1 MRYDIKTRKNYK
13 NFKVFR
19 ENRLDA
25 RAYFIPFG
33 SKEAAKCSDPKKVR
47 YSSDRVRVLNG
58 EWDFKYY
65 KRMKDLPDPFDTDAV
80 EFDRIP
86 VPSVWSRLGYEPPFY
101 TNVRYPYL
109 CTPPKPSDGQ
119 IEGYYKNAVDG
130 ETYAVGN
137 AQYNSIGVYRT
148 FINVDDLTKRYILSF
163 LGVAGALEV
172 YLNGSYVGYSEGS
185 HNTAEF
191 AIDSLLREGDN
202 ELVVAVRKWS
212 NGSYLEDQDMFR
224 ENGIFRDVLLFKNE
238 QSFVYD
244 FEFFTSKRNN
254 LYDAIVNVKVTGFD
268 GVSVS
273 VSLSDGDRVV
283 AMRVAEAQPVTKLML
298 DALKVEE
305 WSAEIPKLYELNIVL
320 MQGGRIIEF
329 IRKKVGFKTVNID
342 GRVFTLNG
350 KKIKL
355 LGANHHDTDAET
367 GYYMTPEKIER
378 DIKLFKE
385 YNMNAIRTS
394 HYPPDPLLIEL
405 ADIYGLYVIDEA
417 DIETHGTKTPK
428 QISDKKKWREHF
440 WDRVKAMFMRD
451 RNSVSVTL
459 WSLGNESGGI
469 RCHDYCYKMLKPLTL
484 IPVHYERAI
493 NTGRGGYDV
502 MSAMYTSVPS
512 LIKAAEGRPPAFEF
526 NRAARAGIKKKPF
539 MLCEYA
545 HAMGVGPGNLKEYV
559 DAFFKYDSLLG
570 GCIWEFADHAVKHAP
585 DKPYKYTYGGDHGE
599 YIHDGEFCVDGL
611 FYPDRTPSTGAISAK
626 NLYRPVTARLIAN
639 GILELRNRLSFRNTA
654 YLTARGRVM
663 LNGDAVLKFEFPC
676 DIAPG
681 AKHIYNLNFEVMHGD
696 VQIHL
701 DYYDG
706 ERLVAYES
714 VDANVELTKL
724 KALPNRGKVRVSEE
738 SGILAVRFDGG
749 MIRFDRSDG
758 AVVGYSVNDVDY
770 LADVPAKCGSG
781 RIYTNIYRAPT
792 DNDQNI
798 KIEWKIFGYNALK
811 TVNDNFKYKE
821 YDGRV
826 KIGVDN
832 RLVTPSGKTRFRVK
846 DTYTVYA
853 DGIVRVE
860 SALSP
865 LSKLMPMLPR
875 VGKTVEMRPEFS
887 DIVYYGAG
895 PYESYPDFKAQSRPG
910 VYKTGVDDLGDKYIR
925 PQECGN
931 RTDVRYAA
939 VMNQKGEGLMF
950 LADTA
955 LLNFGG
961 KRYTDSALEGFK
973 HREDIVNDD
982 KAIYYSVDGYMLGIG
997 SNSCGPL
1004 TMKEYRLNTNRTY
1017 TYSFK
1022 IVPFT
1027 ELKEVTDKFD
1037 EESDK

>member
-1 MRYDIKTRKNYK
+1 MH
-13 NFKVFR
+13 
-19 ENRLDA
+19 
-25 RAYFIPFG
+25 
-33 SKEAAKCSDPKKVR
+33 S
-47 YSSDRVRVLNG
+47 
-58 EWDFKYY
+58 
-65 KRMKDLPDPFDTDAV
+65 
-80 EFDRIP
+80 
-86 VPSVWSRLGYEPPFY
+86 
-101 TNVRYPYL
+101 
-109 CTPPKPSDGQ
+109 
-119 IEGYYKNAVDG
+119 VDG
-130 ETYAVGN
+130 ETYAVGD

-826 KIGVDN
+826 EIGVDN

-1004 TMKEYRLNTNRTY
+1004 TMKEYRLNTDRTY

-1037 EESDK
+1037 EETDE

>member
-367 GYYMTPEKIER
+367 GYYMTPEKI
-378 DIKLFKE
+378 
-385 YNMNAIRTS
+385 
-394 HYPPDPLLIEL
+394 
-405 ADIYGLYVIDEA
+405 
-417 DIETHGTKTPK
+417 
-428 QISDKKKWREHF
+428 
-440 WDRVKAMFMRD
+440 
-451 RNSVSVTL
+451 
-459 WSLGNESGGI
+459 
-469 RCHDYCYKMLKPLTL
+469 
-484 IPVHYERAI
+484 
-493 NTGRGGYDV
+493 
-502 MSAMYTSVPS
+502 
-512 LIKAAEGRPPAFEF
+512 
-526 NRAARAGIKKKPF
+526 
-539 MLCEYA
+539 
-545 HAMGVGPGNLKEYV
+545 
-559 DAFFKYDSLLG
+559 
-570 GCIWEFADHAVKHAP
+570 
-585 DKPYKYTYGGDHGE
+585 
-599 YIHDGEFCVDGL
+599 
-611 FYPDRTPSTGAISAK
+611 
-626 NLYRPVTARLIAN
+626 
-639 GILELRNRLSFRNTA
+639 
-654 YLTARGRVM
+654 
-663 LNGDAVLKFEFPC
+663 
-676 DIAPG
+676 
-681 AKHIYNLNFEVMHGD
+681 
-696 VQIHL
+696 
-701 DYYDG
+701 
-706 ERLVAYES
+706 
-714 VDANVELTKL
+714 
-724 KALPNRGKVRVSEE
+724 
-738 SGILAVRFDGG
+738 
-749 MIRFDRSDG
+749 
-758 AVVGYSVNDVDY
+758 
-770 LADVPAKCGSG
+770 
-781 RIYTNIYRAPT
+781 
-792 DNDQNI
+792 
-798 KIEWKIFGYNALK
+798 
-811 TVNDNFKYKE
+811 
-821 YDGRV
+821 
-826 KIGVDN
+826 
-832 RLVTPSGKTRFRVK
+832 
-846 DTYTVYA
+846 
-853 DGIVRVE
+853 
-860 SALSP
+860 
-865 LSKLMPMLPR
+865 
-875 VGKTVEMRPEFS
+875 
-887 DIVYYGAG
+887 
-895 PYESYPDFKAQSRPG
+895 
-910 VYKTGVDDLGDKYIR
+910 
-925 PQECGN
+925 
-931 RTDVRYAA
+931 
-939 VMNQKGEGLMF
+939 
-950 LADTA
+950 
-955 LLNFGG
+955 
-961 KRYTDSALEGFK
+961 
-973 HREDIVNDD
+973 
-982 KAIYYSVDGYMLGIG
+982 
-997 SNSCGPL
+997 
-1004 TMKEYRLNTNRTY
+1004 
-1017 TYSFK
+1017 
-1022 IVPFT
+1022 
-1027 ELKEVTDKFD
+1027 
-1037 EESDK
+1037 